1 MLNIHN
7 KELTATSSLQMELEA
22 KDLPRIELIRFDGD
36 YCKWQYFIKKCK
48 SQLRNKRSFTD
59 DIGMERLRNVLNGDT
74 KHAVT
79 EVGHS

>member
-7 KELTATSSLQMELEA
+7 KELTATWSLQVELEA

-36 YCKWQYFIKKCK
+36 YCKLQYFIKKCK
-48 SQLRNKRSFTD
+48 SQLRTKRSFTD

>member
-36 YCKWQYFIKKCK
+36 YCKLQYFIKKCK
-48 SQLRNKRSFTD
+48 SQLRTKRSFTD

-74 KHAVT
+74 QHAVT

>member
-7 KELTATSSLQMELEA
+7 KELTALQMELEA

-36 YCKWQYFIKKCK
+36 YCKLQYFIKKCK
-48 SQLRNKRSFTD
+48 SQLRTKRSFTD

>member
-36 YCKWQYFIKKCK
+36 YCKLQYFIKKCK
-48 SQLRNKRSFTD
+48 SQLRTKRSFTD

>member
-7 KELTATSSLQMELEA
+7 KELTATSSLQVELEA

-36 YCKWQYFIKKCK
+36 YCKLQYFIKKCK
-48 SQLRNKRSFTD
+48 SQLRTKRSFTD

>member
-7 KELTATSSLQMELEA
+7 KELTATSSLQVELEA

-36 YCKWQYFIKKCK
+36 YCKLQYFIKKRK